1 LAEDATQSPSST
13 GRTVTN
19 KFPAMIKKSSILYGN
34 PLYARAKRGLFE
46 FLFRSG
52 LVNLFRL
59 RHRNSVLV
67 ALYHDVLPPG
77 FPEGNP
83 LFGMAVSVEE
93 FAWQIAYFKKH
104 YYPITYQQFA
114 DWYLRGAAL
123 PSSPVLI
130 TFDDGH
136 ANNLHFALPVLQNEK
151 VAAVCF
157 VLTGVFGTCRQTWFE
172 DAYYRLMFSTAHSWF
187 PRSGESWPL
196 ETSEQRAAACGRFF
210 SLCRAL
216 PQDEQ
221 LAELQSLQSQLPVRE
236 PDGEFT
242 NRFNFL
248 SADDIRRLAEIG
260 VEIGSHTVTHPILG
274 TLQTESARREIAD
287 SKSALEQILGRPV
300 QTFAYPF
307 GATGLDFSPRDEALV
322 QESGYALAFAVEG
335 GFVTRA
341 SNRFALPRV
350 GIGRMTRAQ
359 FAATVTGAVD
369 ALKDILAR
377 GRQAK

>member
-1 LAEDATQSPSST
+1 MRRGNPRPYKYS
-13 GRTVTN
+13 
-19 KFPAMIKKSSILYGN
+19 FPAMKEDSSILYGN
-34 PLYARAKRGLFE
+34 PLYVRAKRGLFE

-59 RHRNSVLV
+59 RHRKSVLV
-67 ALYHDVLPPG
+67 ALYHDVLAAG

-104 YYPITYQQFA
+104 YHPISYQQFA

-123 PSSPVLI
+123 PPCPVLI

-136 ANNLHFALPVLQNEK
+136 ANNLRFALPVLQKEK
-151 VAAVCF
+151 VGAVCF
-157 VLTGVFGTCRQTWFE
+157 VLTGELGTCRQTWFE
-172 DAYYRLMFSTAHSWF
+172 DAYYRLMFSMAHSWCL
-187 PRSGESWPL
+187 RSGECWPL
-196 ETSEQRAAACGRFF
+196 ETSEQRAAACSRFF
-210 SLCRAL
+210 SLCRTL
-216 PQDEQ
+216 PRDEQ

-236 PDGEFT
+236 ADGEFS
-242 NRFNFL
+242 NRFEFL
-248 SADDIRRLAEIG
+248 STDDIRRLAENG
-260 VEIGSHTVTHPILG
+260 VEIGSHTITHPILAM
-274 TLQTESARREIAD
+274 LQTESARREIAD
-287 SKSALEQILGRPV
+287 SKSALEQVLGRPV

-307 GATGLDFSPRDEALV
+307 GAPGFDFKPRDEALV
-322 QESGYALAFAVEG
+322 RESGYALAFAVEG

-341 SNRFALPRV
+341 SKRFALPRV

-369 ALKDILAR
+369 ALKGVLAR
-377 GRQAK
+377 GPRAE